1 MVRTIFVVLLGMLL
15 FTGCSPSKNSLHVS
29 SERPAAIVYLDPP
42 ADFLPRA
49 EVGGCFCE
57 SEGKLLFLL
66 RSSHK
71 PQGNTW
77 CVPGGKLEQGETP
90 QAAVLR
96 EVMEETGLLLAEEAL
111 RYCQKVYVRF
121 PDRDIVLHLFRAP
134 LAAIPSELSIAPD
147 EHSTYRWVTFD
158 EAVSLPL
165 IPGGLECLR
174 YAFHN
179 QIVELFGAIPGI
191 APKNGAIRGIAPK
204 SGAIYRIAP

>member
-1 MVRTIFVVLLGMLL
+1 MRIVFVILTGMILCI
-15 FTGCSPSKNSLHVS
+15 GCSSSKKQQTVSLES
-29 SERPAAIVYLDPP
+29 PAAIVYLDPP
-42 ADFLPRA
+42 DDFLPRA

-77 CVPGGKLEQGETP
+77 CVPGGKLEKGETP

-96 EVMEETGLLLAEEAL
+96 EVKEETGLQLAEDAL
-111 RYCQKVYVRF
+111 TYCQKVHVRF
-121 PDRDIVLHLFRAP
+121 PERDIVLHLFRAVIAVLP
-134 LAAIPSELSIAPD
+134 AELSVAPE
-147 EHSTYRWVTFD
+147 EHSAYRWVTFD
-158 EAVSLPL
+158 EAVNLPL

-179 QIVELFGAIPGI
+179 
-191 APKNGAIRGIAPK
+191 
-204 SGAIYRIAP
+204 